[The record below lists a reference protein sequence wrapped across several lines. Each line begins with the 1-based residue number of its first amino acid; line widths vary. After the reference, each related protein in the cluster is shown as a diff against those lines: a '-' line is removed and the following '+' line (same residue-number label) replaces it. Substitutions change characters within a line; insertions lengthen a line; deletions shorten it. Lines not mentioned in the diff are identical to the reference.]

1 MSREVALSVVSG
13 VIDYTNCCREV
24 GNSIVTEK
32 GKIVLRVT
40 SSVTVDPFK
49 FKLGRWSLMLVDG
62 WLGETG
68 WLTHLSNPW
77 FHRHKFIS
85 FSEVVVVAEFVVVK
99 SCAGIFL
106 LELLDLSLYFSFLFC
121 LSLLLLD
128 LS

>member
-1 MSREVALSVVSG
+1 MPSEVALSVVSG
-13 VIDYTNCCREV
+13 VIDYTNGCCEV

-77 FHRHKFIS
+77 FH
-85 FSEVVVVAEFVVVK
+85 
-99 SCAGIFL
+99 
-106 LELLDLSLYFSFLFC
+106 
-121 LSLLLLD
+121 
-128 LS
+128 